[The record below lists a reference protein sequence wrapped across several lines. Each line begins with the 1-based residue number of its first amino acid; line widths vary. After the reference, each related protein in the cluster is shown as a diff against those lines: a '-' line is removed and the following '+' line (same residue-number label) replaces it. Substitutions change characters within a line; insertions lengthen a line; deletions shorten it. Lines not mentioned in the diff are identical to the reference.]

1 MTYFFIVGEASGDLH
16 ASNLIRALQQKDSS
30 AKFIGLGGDKM
41 QALGCHLVQ
50 HYRNMAFMGFLA
62 VLMNLD
68 KVRTNFRLARQALLE
83 TRPDVLVLVDY
94 PSFNLRMAEFCRR
107 HLPDTRI
114 VYYIPPKI
122 WAWKS
127 WRVHKIARLSDII
140 LCIFPFEPAFYAKYG
155 YKCQYV
161 GNPTMDSVRDF
172 LSTHTAERENI
183 IAILPGSRLS
193 EIKHCLPVMLAA
205 ARNVVTKYHPNTR
218 IVVTA
223 APGIDDAF
231 YTNYLGAKE
240 ELTRDTYS
248 LLLRARAAVV
258 NSGTATLETA
268 LLHCPET
275 AVYHIAMGW
284 FIGHLRPLLFPKPF
298 FTLVNIIPDRE
309 VIQELI
315 AHRFTRKNVE
325 KELQR
330 LLSEDSYRQNMLSS
344 FDEIHH
350 MLGSLPAAE
359 TAANA
364 IVQLFTDRPDDNV

>member
-1 MTYFFIVGEASGDLH
+1 MTYFFIAGEASGDLH

-41 QALGCHLVQ
+41 QALGCRLVQ

-83 TRPDVLVLVDY
+83 ARPDVLVLVDY

-172 LSTHTAERENI
+172 LATHTAERENI
-183 IAILPGSRLS
+183 IAIL
-193 EIKHCLPVMLAA
+193 
-205 ARNVVTKYHPNTR
+205 
-218 IVVTA
+218 
-223 APGIDDAF
+223 F
-231 YTNYLGAKE
+231 
-240 ELTRDTYS
+240 
-248 LLLRARAAVV
+248 
-258 NSGTATLETA
+258 
-268 LLHCPET
+268 
-275 AVYHIAMGW
+275 
-284 FIGHLRPLLFPKPF
+284 
-298 FTLVNIIPDRE
+298 
-309 VIQELI
+309 
-315 AHRFTRKNVE
+315 
-325 KELQR
+325 
-330 LLSEDSYRQNMLSS
+330 
-344 FDEIHH
+344 
-350 MLGSLPAAE
+350 
-359 TAANA
+359 
-364 IVQLFTDRPDDNV
+364 